1 MMVKG
6 LMYCCLFHLVFTVIL
21 VTGVLDSQSLT
32 MNCTS
37 TTFHSVLDDDFWHV
51 NCNLNRNL
59 HQNETVVWST
69 SNCTE
74 LGQCNHIVDVCNI
87 TMNSTYG
94 NIFLS
99 ASPNRFIMYMFINIS
114 IMENVIVSVF
124 VPSKFCPVISKI
136 VKMVEN
142 VDYKCPCPRG
152 FSSTE
157 PVSTMGVSTWIS
169 DFIGNNDYS
178 TIEDERVAV
187 TTEVLLS
194 SENKG
199 SGGFTGIRKTSR
211 PLNPGNEDQDELGP
225 AEGIFHSH
233 LFTQVVFSALT
244 VGSVVVIFYVIY
256 NYLVQEGCKMDK
268 LLRMFKTDRRA
279 DMMT

>member
-1 MMVKG
+1 M
-6 LMYCCLFHLVFTVIL
+6 VFTVT

-37 TTFHSVLDDDFWHV
+37 IIFHSAISGNDFRKLD
-51 NCNLNRNL
+51 CNFNRNL

-99 ASPNRFIMYMFINIS
+99 AFPNKFIMYMFINIS
-114 IMENVIVSVF
+114 FMENLIVSVF

-136 VKMVEN
+136 VIFFEN

-169 DFIGNNDYS
+169 DFIGNNYYS
-178 TIEDERVAV
+178 TIEDESVVV

-268 LLRMFKTDRRA
+268 ILRMFKD
-279 DMMT
+279 